1 MDKSISSDLIR
12 GHIDTIILHSLF
24 SGDKHAQQISD
35 YVADKSGRQYE
46 INQATLY
53 SSLKRL
59 ETSKYVKAY
68 WHDTDNGRRRFFSIT
83 DAGKEVVDT
92 NLSSWSYSRSIID
105 RLMDLEPERVVKK
118 EIIFSAVSAAK
129 SEESQNDFLKT
140 PDKFTENNKNVLH
153 LSPIHNQN
161 VIQLSAT
168 GAEQKQNTVLNSNNP
183 QNVSETQTN
192 KTDKTEFA
200 QNNNSAYLNRD
211 EERLIGKT
219 ESKQEINYKNILN
232 GLIKTTNIVKEKT
245 ERLEPITRTDEKS
258 VENSQPSD
266 NSPEIQK
273 LNDTISSEN
282 ISSKIYNIG
291 NINYGDL
298 ELKAEKNGY
307 RLLVSS
313 KETKI
318 TSGIYIN
325 KIKLASSLATFLV
338 CLLEVLIFTL
348 VCKPFLTLNA
358 PIILG
363 VIAAFTVYPI
373 VCAVIYY
380 KNPTKISQ
388 KNARDTLLTSLIV
401 AFNLILLCVAINL
414 LCNVDFG
421 DRFSLSV
428 YLIVPLLVI
437 VDVVIFYLSA
447 YAASKLGTFK
457 VKDSVQE
464 K

>member
-12 GHIDTIILHSLF
+12 GHIDTIILHSLL

-35 YVADKSGRQYE
+35 FVADKSGQQYD

-59 ETSKYVKAY
+59 ETSKNVNAY

-83 DAGKEVVDT
+83 DAGKKVVET

-118 EIIFSAVSAAK
+118 EIILNAVSAAK
-129 SEESQNDFLKT
+129 TDETPTFVQDNKVISLPQVASSSNFVFNNSVPNANNYEETSKNDIKV
-140 PDKFTENNKNVLH
+140 ENKN
-153 LSPIHNQN
+153 N
-161 VIQLSAT
+161 
-168 GAEQKQNTVLNSNNP
+168 AESYDV
-183 QNVSETQTN
+183 
-192 KTDKTEFA
+192 
-200 QNNNSAYLNRD
+200 
-211 EERLIGKT
+211 KT

-232 GLIKTTNIVKEKT
+232 GLVKTTNIVKEKS
-245 ERLEPITRTDEKS
+245 EQLQPITRSSEVTSES
-258 VENSQPSD
+258 LETENKQ
-266 NSPEIQK
+266 EIQK
-273 LNDTISSEN
+273 LNETISSET

-318 TSGIYIN
+318 TSGTYIN
-325 KIKLASSLATFLV
+325 KIKITASLITFLFG
-338 CLLEVLIFTL
+338 LLEILIFTL
-348 VCKPFLTLNA
+348 VCKPFLQIST
-358 PIILG
+358 PILLG
-363 VIAAFTVYPI
+363 VIAVFAVYPI
-373 VCAVIYY
+373 ICAAIYY

-388 KNARDTLLTSLIV
+388 KSTRDTLLTSLIV

-414 LCNVDFG
+414 LCNVN
-421 DRFSLSV
+421 FSDKYSISV
-428 YLIVPLLVI
+428 YLVIPLLVI
-437 VDVVIFYLSA
+437 FDIVLFYLSA
-447 YAASKLGTFK
+447 FLISKNKPFI
-457 VKDSVQE
+457 VIE